1 LLRLTVVSLLTLA
14 FTLPAMDADA
24 RRRRGKKKSKTP
36 EQYVYLDGVKE
47 RVFWNDGDSFRVLR
61 GNRKGEKARITG
73 YNTLE
78 SYGPVHFWGA
88 YHGWKLYDLAK
99 DGMKLARSQAWECR
113 TLGPKDGYGRILVEC
128 GGLTKEILAKG
139 YAHVMVIGK
148 DANPEHV
155 KIQLKA
161 QNQRK
166 GIWQW
171 GIPARIVT
179 SIHSTDENKDNPKYK
194 GIAYNRVCD
203 TRTGQSWTVKHT
215 TAFKPCDA
223 WCNGGSCMVYVPF
236 DVRFGDKR
244 PICAKKGRDNRLV
257 ASPKNL
263 GYPLPD
269 KW

>member
-1 LLRLTVVSLLTLA
+1 MGKFTLSLLLVA
-14 FTLPAMDADA
+14 AVMIAAPSDAQA
-24 RRRRGKKKSKTP
+24 RRAKKKKSKTP
-36 EQYVYLDGVKE
+36 EQYVYLDGTKE

-61 GNRKGEKARITG
+61 GNRKGTKARITG

-99 DGMKLARSQAWECR
+99 DGTKMARATIWECKA
-113 TLGPKDGYGRILVEC
+113 LGPKDGYGRILVDC
-128 GGLTKEILAKG
+128 PDLTKAILAAG
-139 YAHVMVIGK
+139 LAHVFSIGK

-155 KIQLKA
+155 KIQLQS

-166 GIWQW
+166 GIWKW

-179 SIHSTDENKDNPKYK
+179 SIHSIDENKDDPRYA
-194 GIAYNRVCD
+194 GTAYNRVCD
-203 TRTGQSWTVKHT
+203 TRTGMSWTVKHN

-236 DVRFGDKR
+236 NVRFGEKR
-244 PICAKKGRDNRLV
+244 PLCAKKGRENRLAV
-257 ASPKNL
+257 PPNL
-263 GYPLPD
+263 GYPLKD